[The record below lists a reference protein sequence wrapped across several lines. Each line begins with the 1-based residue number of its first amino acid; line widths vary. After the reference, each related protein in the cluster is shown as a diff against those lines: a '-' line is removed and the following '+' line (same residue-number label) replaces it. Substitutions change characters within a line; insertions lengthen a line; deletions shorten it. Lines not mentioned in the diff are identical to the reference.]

1 MNTSLINDTLLNK
14 ILRSLQYRPGLI
26 FKGIYQQDQLE
37 FDYEGFNFWLT
48 FDYAKQTITGTK
60 PKFPIH
66 DSFDAVFE
74 LSYNDF
80 AEENEITNFNLTVF
94 INKTISYKH
103 SLTLEYYGYYV
114 KGFRFYGNDIVLEYW
129 FANSDQDC
137 INKKHPENY
146 FVKNQ
151 KHKDQIVALK
161 ELLFTSLIYT
171 HNFASF
177 DPKTNSYYPTLSFA
191 QCYCESN
198 KTDRILTQSKFY
210 DTEFINPRINIEAVV
225 VTAIADMSGLI
236 MSAVNYKSM
245 QVLFK

>member
-1 MNTSLINDTLLNK
+1 MNNLLITNDLLDK
-14 ILRSLQYRPGLI
+14 ILRTLQYRPGLQY
-26 FKGIYQQDQLE
+26 KGIFEADRIE

-48 FDYAKQTITGTK
+48 FDINTQSIKGIK
-60 PKFPIH
+60 PKNPIH
-66 DSFDAVFE
+66 DSFDEFFE
-74 LSYNDF
+74 LKFSDYE
-80 AEENEITNFNLTVF
+80 EENSIILYDLTVF
-94 INKTISYKH
+94 INKTVCYKH

-129 FANSDQDC
+129 FADSDQDC

-146 FVKNQ
+146 FIKNQ
-151 KHKDQIVALK
+151 KHKDQIIALK
-161 ELLFTSLIYT
+161 ELLFTSIIYT

-177 DPKTNSYYPTLSFA
+177 DPVTNSYYPTLSFA
-191 QCYCESN
+191 QCYCEFSMR
-198 KTDRILTQSKFY
+198 KTIGPQSKFY
-210 DTEFINPRINIEAVV
+210 DTEFINPRLNIEAVV